1 MSLAFT
7 PFALGDLRLRNRI
20 VKPATFEG
28 MCPGGAPSA
37 ALVEHHRR
45 VAAGGAA
52 MTTVAYASISPDGRS
67 YPTQLLLGPEAV
79 PGLRA
84 LTDAVHREG
93 AAASL
98 QIGHCG
104 DFADRR
110 LVGGRPLGA
119 SRRFNSYGLSL
130 ARPATEA
137 DLARVV
143 RDFAAG
149 AGVASEG
156 GFDAVELHFGH
167 GYLVSQFLS
176 PYTNRRRDR
185 WGGSLQNRSRLA
197 LEVLRAVRAAVG
209 PRLAVLA
216 KVNLRDGFSGGLEIE
231 ESVEVARRLEAEGA
245 TGLALSGGFVSRTP
259 LYMLRGEVPLGPMMA
274 AQDRWWAKVGLFLFG
289 RLLVQRYPF
298 QEGFLLAEARRV
310 RAAVRLPL
318 MLLGGVKSLATI
330 DRALADGFELV
341 GMGRALLHD
350 PDLPRK
356 MERGEVA
363 ASGCVPCNECIAEM
377 DRGGVRCTRV
387 GTAGPQHPPPA
398 PPQKAKSPFTP
409 A

>member
-1 MSLAFT
+1 MTLAFT
-7 PFALGDLRLRNRI
+7 PFALGALRLRNRI

-28 MCPGGAPSA
+28 MCPGGMPSRD
-37 ALVEHHRR
+37 LLEHHRR

-67 YPTQLLLGPEAV
+67 YPTQLVLRPEVV

-84 LTDAVHREG
+84 LTEAVHREG

-119 SRRFNSYGLSL
+119 SFRLNRYGLSF

-143 RDFAAG
+143 RDFALGTRLA
-149 AGVASEG
+149 VES

-185 WGGSLQNRSRLA
+185 WGGSLENRGRLA
-197 LEVLRAVRAAVG
+197 VEVLRAARAAAG
-209 PRLAVLA
+209 PGFALLA
-216 KVNLRDGFSGGLEIE
+216 KVNLRDGFPGGLEIE
-231 ESVEVARRLEAEGA
+231 ESIEVARRLEAEGA
-245 TGLALSGGFVSRTP
+245 SGLALSAGFVSRTP
-259 LYMLRGEVPLGPMMA
+259 LYMLRGEVPLGAMMA
-274 AQDRWWAKVGLFLFG
+274 AQDRWWARAGLFLFG

-298 QEGFLLAEARRV
+298 EEGFLLAEARRL

-318 MLLGGVKSLATI
+318 VLLGGVKSLATI

-350 PDLPRK
+350 PGLPGR
-356 MERGEVA
+356 MERGETA

-377 DRGGVRCTRV
+377 DRGGVRCTR
-387 GTAGPQHPPPA
+387 A
-398 PPQKAKSPFTP
+398 
-409 A
+409 